1 MQEDEPILVP
11 MQVSAPEDVSMAAE
25 TDEAVPMQMENAQ
38 LIRAV
43 SPTVTVEE
51 IEGGHKVTITDIVGS
66 VSFNVTDGADG
77 ADGTDGADGE
87 DGTDG
92 EDGVS
97 PTVTV
102 EEITGG
108 HKVTITDADGSVS
121 FNVMDGADGTDGTDG
136 EDGADG
142 VSPTIS
148 TEEING
154 GHRVVITGAEGTA
167 VFNVMDGADGVI
179 WTPAVTSDGD
189 LSWTNNGGR
198 PNPQTVNIRGP
209 RGYTG
214 DDGYTPRR
222 GTDYWTAQDQAEIE
236 GDVMDGIAED
246 FVRKPRVESLT
257 ETPIAS
263 GTVIETVGIPVYV
276 SDITQYAAYGLTE
289 TGWYVIARITA
300 PDGVTVTAETTVT
313 GADGSI
319 AEAGADHV
327 DIAVRF
333 EVAAS
338 SKTVTVDWGEAED
351 SFVFKSTDLAVRNLD
366 YRTTF
371 YLYDLA
377 PYTSWT
383 YALTADT
390 TFAADKNYYTFDGEE
405 YTLAEVTTGA
415 AVPANTYYNH
425 SKVTFSGMTR
435 NVTYRL
441 NDVVDCAIEII
452 LPEVPDDGYGAW
464 FEFQL
469 RYSATW
475 SCTLIP
481 PSADVKVGTTNTQAQ
496 TAGINTID
504 LQYTDVGGATLWTL
518 LNTHSN
524 IPT

>member
-1 MQEDEPILVP
+1 MPIERQTIPVP
-11 MQVSAPEDVSMAAE
+11 MAVSTPQTVQMGVSGQESIGMGSE
-25 TDEAVPMQMENAQ
+25 EIRLV
-38 LIRAV
+38 RAV
-43 SPTVTVEE
+43 SPTVSAVRIDGGYRITV
-51 IEGGHKVTITDIVGS
+51 TDIVGS
-66 VSFNVTDGADG
+66 TSFDLMDGGTGPQGETGNGIDHALLNSDYTLTLVFTNGEQYTTSPIRGATGPQGAQGPQGEKGETGEQGPQGEKGETGEQGPQGVKGDTGAQGPSGHTPVKGADY
-77 ADGTDGADGE
+77 
-87 DGTDG
+87 
-92 EDGVS
+92 
-97 PTVTV
+97 
-102 EEITGG
+102 
-108 HKVTITDADGSVS
+108 
-121 FNVMDGADGTDGTDG
+121 F
-136 EDGADG
+136 
-142 VSPTIS
+142 
-148 TEEING
+148 
-154 GHRVVITGAEGTA
+154 TA
-167 VFNVMDGADGVI
+167 
-179 WTPAVTSDGD
+179 
-189 LSWTNNGGR
+189 
-198 PNPQTVNIRGP
+198 
-209 RGYTG
+209 
-214 DDGYTPRR
+214 
-222 GTDYWTAQDQAEIE
+222 AEI
-236 GDVMDGIAED
+236 AEFESD
-246 FVRKPRVESLT
+246 LIDAAEEKFVPKPRVTSLDT
-257 ETPIAS
+257 TPLVS

-276 SDITQYAAYGLTE
+276 SDVTQYAAYGLTE

-313 GADGSI
+313 GADGYI
-319 AEAGADHV
+319 ATVGADHV
-327 DIAVRF
+327 DAAVRF

-351 SFVFKSTDLAVRNLD
+351 SFVFKATDLAVRNLD

-390 TFAADKNYYTFDGEE
+390 TFAADKNYYTYDGET
-405 YTLAEVTTGA
+405 YTLAEMTAGA

-441 NDVVDCAIEII
+441 NDVIDCAIEII

>member
-1 MQEDEPILVP
+1 MPIERQTIPVP
-11 MQVSAPEDVSMAAE
+11 MTVSTPQTVQMGVSGQESIGMGSE
-25 TDEAVPMQMENAQ
+25 EVR
-38 LIRAV
+38 LVRAV
-43 SPTVTVEE
+43 SPTVSAVR
-51 IEGGHKVTITDIVGS
+51 IEGGYRITVTDIVGPT
-66 VSFNVTDGADG
+66 SFDL
-77 ADGTDGADGE
+77 
-87 DGTDG
+87 
-92 EDGVS
+92 
-97 PTVTV
+97 
-102 EEITGG
+102 
-108 HKVTITDADGSVS
+108 
-121 FNVMDGADGTDGTDG
+121 MDGNTGPQG
-136 EDGADG
+136 ETGNGIDHALLNPDYTLTLVFTNGEQYTTPPIRGEQGPQGEKGETGERGPQG
-142 VSPTIS
+142 VKG
-148 TEEING
+148 E
-154 GHRVVITGAEGTA
+154 TGAQGPQGEK
-167 VFNVMDGADGVI
+167 
-179 WTPAVTSDGD
+179 GD
-189 LSWTNNGGR
+189 TGE
-198 PNPQTVNIRGP
+198 RGP
-209 RGYTG
+209 QGAKGETG
-214 DDGYTPRR
+214 DTGPQGAQGPQGEKGDTGERGPQGVKGDTGAQGPSGHTPVK
-222 GTDYWTAQDQAEIE
+222 GTDYFTAAEITE
-236 GDVMDGIAED
+236 FESELIDAAEEK
-246 FVRKPRVESLT
+246 FVPKSRVTSLDT
-257 ETPIAS
+257 TQLVS

-276 SDITQYAAYGLTE
+276 SDISQYSAYGLTQ

-377 PYTSWT
+377 PYTTWT

-390 TFAADKNYYTFDGEE
+390 TFAADKDYYTESGGV
-405 YTLAEVTTGA
+405 YTKAEVTAGA
-415 AVPANTYYNH
+415 AVPENTYYNH

-441 NDVVDCAIEII
+441 NEVVDCAIEII

>member
-1 MQEDEPILVP
+1 MPIERQTIQVP
-11 MQVSAPEDVSMAAE
+11 MTVSTPQTVQMGVSGQESIGMGSE
-25 TDEAVPMQMENAQ
+25 EVR
-38 LIRAV
+38 LVRAV
-43 SPTVTVEE
+43 SPTVSAVR
-51 IEGGHKVTITDIVGS
+51 IEGGYRVTVTDIVGPTS
-66 VSFNVTDGADG
+66 FDLMDGDTGPQGETGNGIDHALLNPDYTLTLVFTNGEQYTTPSIRGATGQTGETGNGIRRITKTGTSGLVDTYTIEYTDGGSSTFNVTNGAKGETGDTGPQGAQGEKGETGERGPQGVKGDTGAQGPSGHTPVKGADY
-77 ADGTDGADGE
+77 
-87 DGTDG
+87 
-92 EDGVS
+92 
-97 PTVTV
+97 
-102 EEITGG
+102 
-108 HKVTITDADGSVS
+108 
-121 FNVMDGADGTDGTDG
+121 F
-136 EDGADG
+136 
-142 VSPTIS
+142 
-148 TEEING
+148 
-154 GHRVVITGAEGTA
+154 TA
-167 VFNVMDGADGVI
+167 
-179 WTPAVTSDGD
+179 
-189 LSWTNNGGR
+189 
-198 PNPQTVNIRGP
+198 
-209 RGYTG
+209 
-214 DDGYTPRR
+214 
-222 GTDYWTAQDQAEIE
+222 AEI
-236 GDVMDGIAED
+236 AEFESD
-246 FVRKPRVESLT
+246 LIDAAEEKFVPKPRVTSLDT
-257 ETPIAS
+257 TQLVS

-276 SDITQYAAYGLTE
+276 SDISQYSAYGLTE

-313 GADGSI
+313 GADGYI
-319 AEAGADHV
+319 ATVGADHV
-327 DIAVRF
+327 DAAVRF

-351 SFVFKSTDLAVRNLD
+351 SFVFKATDLAVRNLD

-377 PYTSWT
+377 PYTTWT

-390 TFAADKNYYTFDGEE
+390 TFAADKDYYTESGGV
-405 YTLAEVTTGA
+405 YTKAEVTAGA

-475 SCTLIP
+475 SCTLVP

>member
-1 MQEDEPILVP
+1 MTEDEPILVP

-25 TDEAVPMQMENAQ
+25 TDEAVPMQIENAQ
-38 LIRAV
+38 LIRA
-43 SPTVTVEE
+43 
-51 IEGGHKVTITDIVGS
+51 
-66 VSFNVTDGADG
+66 
-77 ADGTDGADGE
+77 
-87 DGTDG
+87 
-92 EDGVS
+92 VS

-108 HKVTITDADGSVS
+108 HKVTITDIVGSVS

-136 EDGADG
+136 TDGADG

-198 PNPQTVNIRGP
+198 PNPQPVNIRGP
-209 RGYTG
+209 RGYAG
-214 DDGYTPRR
+214 NDGYTPRK
-222 GTDYWTAQDQAEIE
+222 GTDYWTAEEQAEIRD
-236 GDVMDGIAED
+236 DVTEDVRAEIGEE
-246 FVRKPRVESLT
+246 FVKKPRVESLT

-276 SDITQYAAYGLTE
+276 SDVSQYSAYGLTE

-313 GADGSI
+313 GADGVI
-319 AEAGADHV
+319 ATVGADHI

-390 TFAADKNYYTFDGEE
+390 TFAADKNYYTYDGET

-475 SCTLIP
+475 SCTLVP